1 MHAAAAT
8 AAAAGSAM
16 ETNKVLHFVPSGK
29 WTGAAAQLS
38 TTQRSPGEP
47 RGSLPLKPENP
58 PPPPPLKTCAAHV
71 QRHLQRHRGGRQM
84 FGCACA
90 CVRSTLFL
98 ERKAVFLLLLLLLS
112 GGVVGFFFPSL
123 TTRSLFFFLFCSL
136 FTCGMRHQRLLHR
149 IS

>member
-1 MHAAAAT
+1 MHAAA

-38 TTQRSPGEP
+38 TTRRSPGEP

-58 PPPPPLKTCAAHV
+58 LTPPHPVKNMCSPRPAPPPAPPWRTTDVWL
-71 QRHLQRHRGGRQM
+71 
-84 FGCACA
+84 
-90 CVRSTLFL
+90 CVYVCVCVPLCFWRESLFFFFFFSEEVWL
-98 ERKAVFLLLLLLLS
+98 A
-112 GGVVGFFFPSL
+112 FFPSL

>member
-1 MHAAAAT
+1 MHAAT

-29 WTGAAAQLS
+29 WTGATAQLS
-38 TTQRSPGEP
+38 TTRRSPGEP
-47 RGSLPLKPENP
+47 RGSLPLKPEN
-58 PPPPPLKTCAAHV
+58 PPPLKTCAAHV

-84 FGCACA
+84 FGRACA
-90 CVRSTLFL
+90 CVCAFHSVFG
-98 ERKAVFLLLLLLLS
+98 EKACFSSSSSSPRRCGWL
-112 GGVVGFFFPSL
+112 FFFPSL